1 MGYLVLGLP
10 RTVAQEAQQQTE
22 EHPAGAEEH
31 NPILPEPGELI
42 FGALA
47 FLLVFWV
54 LARYAFPRL
63 NEAMKART
71 EKIQGDLE
79 KAEGARSEAESALK
93 RYEEQQHEARA
104 ESGRIIDD
112 ARKTAEK
119 MRKDLLAKAEDEAR
133 LVVSKAQEEIRAE
146 RERAFQELRRQ
157 VGELTVDLAE
167 RVVGEN
173 LNKERQLKLVDG
185 YIEELAGTGDGNERK
200 GSGGS

>member
-10 RTVAQEAQQQTE
+10 RTVAQEEQQQTE
-22 EHPAGAEEH
+22 EQPAEEH

-93 RYEEQQHEARA
+93 SYEEQLREARA
-104 ESGRIIDD
+104 EAGRIIDD

-119 MRKDLLAKAEDEAR
+119 MRQDLLAKAEDEAR
-133 LVVSKAQEEIRAE
+133 QVVSKAQEEIQGE

-185 YIEELAGTGDGNERK
+185 YIEELAGTGDGKARK
-200 GSGGS
+200 GRGGS

>member
-1 MGYLVLGLP
+1 MEYLVLGLP
-10 RTVAQEAQQQTE
+10 RTVAQEEQQTE
-22 EHPAGAEEH
+22 EQAPAEEEH

-79 KAEGARSEAESALK
+79 KAEGAREQAEAAVR
-93 RYEEQQHEARA
+93 RYEEQLREARA
-104 ESGRIIDD
+104 ESGKIIDD

-119 MRKDLLAKAEDEAR
+119 MREDLLAKAEDEAR
-133 LVVSKAQEEIRAE
+133 QVVSKAQEEIRGE
-146 RERAFQELRRQ
+146 RDRAFQDLRRQ
-157 VGELTVDLAE
+157 VGELSVELAE
-167 RVVGEN
+167 RVVGDN
-173 LNKERQLKLVDG
+173 LDKERQLELVDG
-185 YIEELAGTGDGNERK
+185 YIDELAGTGDGNGRK
-200 GSGGS
+200 GGGGS